1 MGLLQ
6 KFEDSLDRVVNGA
19 FAKAFKAEVQPV
31 ELAAALQRDVDDRAS
46 VLDRERTVIP
56 NVFHVELSDHDY
68 KRLAVFKDALAAELA
83 TLVTTYAGEQHYT
96 LLGEVR
102 VTLSE
107 DDELETGIFRV
118 RSEAKAEVT
127 SRAGVVEAAEP
138 ASPAAA
144 AAARSAAAPSSVA
157 PVEPEATSSPDA
169 PSAAQSHEP
178 AGSQSGG
185 QPRLEVGGQ
194 AYPLVRA
201 ITLMGRGTDADIR
214 VEDPGVSRK
223 NCEIVVGNPA
233 IIRDLKSTNG
243 TFVDGD
249 RIDECTLTEGAIVKL
264 GGTAFT
270 FRSS

>member
-56 NVFHVELSDHDY
+56 NVFHIELSDHDY
-68 KRLAVFKDALAAELA
+68 KRLAVFKDALGSELA
-83 TLVTTYAGEQHYT
+83 TLVTTYASEQGYT
-96 LLGEVR
+96 LLGQVR
-102 VTLSE
+102 VTMS
-107 DDELETGIFRV
+107 DDDALETGIFRV

-127 SRAGVVEAAEP
+127 SRAGVVEP
-138 ASPAAA
+138 VQPVAAA
-144 AAARSAAAPSSVA
+144 ASA
-157 PVEPEATSSPDA
+157 PVEAEEAGAAPA
-169 PSAAQSHEP
+169 PSASETSAV
-178 AGSQSGG
+178 GSGG

-201 ITLMGRGTDADIR
+201 ITLLGRGTDADIR

-223 NCEIVVGNPA
+223 HCEIVVGAPA
-233 IIRDLKSTNG
+233 LVRDLRSTNG
-243 TFVDGD
+243 TFVNGEK
-249 RIDECTLTEGAIVKL
+249 IDEIALEDGSVVKI
-264 GGTAFT
+264 GGTSLVY
-270 FRSS
+270 RSG

>member
-46 VLDRERTVIP
+46 VLDRDRTVIP

-138 ASPAAA
+138 APPAPA
-144 AAARSAAAPSSVA
+144 AAAPSSA
-157 PVEPEATSSPDA
+157 ASAAPEATLSPYEQ
-169 PSAAQSHEP
+169 PAAQSHEP
-178 AGSQSGG
+178 SGSQSGG

-223 NCEIVVGNPA
+223 HCEIVVGNPA

-243 TFVDGD
+243 TFVDGN

>member
-46 VLDRERTVIP
+46 VLDRDRTVIP

-138 ASPAAA
+138 APPAAA
-144 AAARSAAAPSSVA
+144 AAA
-157 PVEPEATSSPDA
+157 PVEPETTSSPDEQ
-169 PSAAQSHEP
+169 SAAQPHEP
-178 AGSQSGG
+178 SGSQTGG

-223 NCEIVVGNPA
+223 HCEIVVGNPA

-243 TFVDGD
+243 TFVDGN

>member
-46 VLDRERTVIP
+46 VLDRDRTVIP

-107 DDELETGIFRV
+107 DDALETGIFRV

-127 SRAGVVEAAEP
+127 SRAGVVGAAEP
-138 ASPAAA
+138 APPASA
-144 AAARSAAAPSSVA
+144 AAAPSSA
-157 PVEPEATSSPDA
+157 ASAAPEATSSPDEH
-169 PSAAQSHEP
+169 PAAQSHE
-178 AGSQSGG
+178 SSGG

-194 AYPLVRA
+194 AYPLLRA

-223 NCEIVVGNPA
+223 HCEIVVGNPA

-243 TFVDGD
+243 TFVDGI
-249 RIDECTLTEGAIVKL
+249 RIDESTLTEGAIVKL

>member
-56 NVFHVELSDHDY
+56 NIFHIELSDHDY
-68 KRLAVFKDALAAELA
+68 KRLAVFKDALGSELA
-83 TLVTTYAGEQHYT
+83 TLVTTYASEQGYT
-96 LLGEVR
+96 LLGQVR
-102 VTLSE
+102 VTMS
-107 DDELETGIFRV
+107 DDDALETGIFRV

-127 SRAGVVEAAEP
+127 SRAGVVEP
-138 ASPAAA
+138 VQPVAAA
-144 AAARSAAAPSSVA
+144 APA
-157 PVEPEATSSPDA
+157 PVEAEEAGAAPA
-169 PSAAQSHEP
+169 PSASET
-178 AGSQSGG
+178 SEVRSGG

-201 ITLMGRGTDADIR
+201 ITLLGRGTDADIR

-223 NCEIVVGNPA
+223 HCEIVVGAPA
-233 IIRDLKSTNG
+233 LVRDLRSTNG
-243 TFVDGD
+243 TFVNGEK
-249 RIDECTLTEGAIVKL
+249 IDEIALEDGSVVKI
-264 GGTAFT
+264 GGTSLVY
-270 FRSS
+270 RSG

>member
-46 VLDRERTVIP
+46 VLDRDRTVIP
-56 NVFHVELSDHDY
+56 NVFHIELSDHDY
-68 KRLAVFKDALAAELA
+68 TRLAVFKDALASELA
-83 TLVTTYAGEQHYT
+83 TLVTTYAGEQGYT
-96 LLGEVR
+96 LLGQVR
-102 VTLSE
+102 VTMSQ

-127 SRAGVVEAAEP
+127 SKAGVVEAIAEP
-138 ASPAAA
+138 AHPA
-144 AAARSAAAPSSVA
+144 P
-157 PVEPEATSSPDA
+157 ATSSEPSSPPATEA
-169 PSAAQSHEP
+169 PAAP
-178 AGSQSGG
+178 KPNA

-201 ITLMGRGTDADIR
+201 ITLLGRGTDADIR

-223 NCEIVVGNPA
+223 HCEIVVGTPA
-233 IIRDLKSTNG
+233 LVRDLRSTNG
-243 TFVDGD
+243 TFVDGEK
-249 RIDECTLTEGAIVKL
+249 IDEVALEDGSVVKI
-264 GGTAFT
+264 GGTSLVY
-270 FRSS
+270 RSG

>member
-6 KFEDSLDRVVNGA
+6 KFEVSLDRVVNGA

-46 VLDRERTVIP
+46 VLDRDRTVIP

-68 KRLAVFKDALAAELA
+68 KRLAVFKDALTAELA

-127 SRAGVVEAAEP
+127 SRAGVVKAAEP
-138 ASPAAA
+138 APPATPAP
-144 AAARSAAAPSSVA
+144 AAAPSSA
-157 PVEPEATSSPDA
+157 AQVEPEATSAPDER
-169 PSAAQSHEP
+169 SAAQSQESS
-178 AGSQSGG
+178 GSQSGG

-214 VEDPGVSRK
+214 VEDPGVSRRH
-223 NCEIVVGNPA
+223 CEIVVGNPA

-243 TFVDGD
+243 TFVDGI
-249 RIDECTLTEGAIVKL
+249 RIDECSLTEGAIVKL

>member
-46 VLDRERTVIP
+46 VLDRDRTVIP

-96 LLGEVR
+96 LLGAVR

-138 ASPAAA
+138 APPAAA
-144 AAARSAAAPSSVA
+144 AAAPA
-157 PVEPEATSSPDA
+157 EPEATSGPDEQT
-169 PSAAQSHEP
+169 AAQSQGP
-178 AGSQSGG
+178 SGGPSGG
-185 QPRLEVGGQ
+185 QPRLEVAGQ

-223 NCEIVVGNPA
+223 HCEIVVGNPA
-233 IIRDLKSTNG
+233 ILRDLKSTNG
-243 TFVDGD
+243 TFVDGI

>member
-46 VLDRERTVIP
+46 VLDRDRTVIP

-138 ASPAAA
+138 APPAPAAA
-144 AAARSAAAPSSVA
+144 A
-157 PVEPEATSSPDA
+157 PVEPEATSSPDEQ
-169 PSAAQSHEP
+169 SAAQSQ
-178 AGSQSGG
+178 GQSGGQSGG

-223 NCEIVVGNPA
+223 HCEIVVGNPA

-243 TFVDGD
+243 TFVDGN

>member
-46 VLDRERTVIP
+46 VLDRNRTVIP

-127 SRAGVVEAAEP
+127 SRAGVVKAAEP
-138 ASPAAA
+138 APPATPAP
-144 AAARSAAAPSSVA
+144 AAAPSSA
-157 PVEPEATSSPDA
+157 AQVEPEATSAPDER
-169 PSAAQSHEP
+169 SAAQSQESS
-178 AGSQSGG
+178 GSQSGG

-214 VEDPGVSRK
+214 VEDPGVSRRH
-223 NCEIVVGNPA
+223 CEIVVGNPA

-243 TFVDGD
+243 TFVDGI
-249 RIDECTLTEGAIVKL
+249 RIDECSLTEGAIVKL

>member
-46 VLDRERTVIP
+46 VLDRDRTVIP

-138 ASPAAA
+138 APPASA
-144 AAARSAAAPSSVA
+144 AAAPSSA
-157 PVEPEATSSPDA
+157 ASAAREATLSPYEQ
-169 PSAAQSHEP
+169 PAAQSHESS
-178 AGSQSGG
+178 GSQSGG

-194 AYPLVRA
+194 AYPLLRA

-223 NCEIVVGNPA
+223 HCEIVVGNPA

-243 TFVDGD
+243 TFVDGI
-249 RIDECTLTEGAIVKL
+249 RIDESTLTEGAIVKL

>member
-46 VLDRERTVIP
+46 VLDRDRTVIP

-68 KRLAVFKDALAAELA
+68 RRLAVFKDALAAELA

-138 ASPAAA
+138 APPAAA
-144 AAARSAAAPSSVA
+144 AAAPA
-157 PVEPEATSSPDA
+157 EPEATPGPDEQT
-169 PSAAQSHEP
+169 AAQSQGP
-178 AGSQSGG
+178 SGGPSGG
-185 QPRLEVGGQ
+185 QPRLEVAGQ

-201 ITLMGRGTDADIR
+201 VTLMGRGTDADIR

-223 NCEIVVGNPA
+223 HCEIVVGNPA

-243 TFVDGD
+243 TFVDGI

>member
-46 VLDRERTVIP
+46 VLDRDRTVIP

-138 ASPAAA
+138 APPATPAP
-144 AAARSAAAPSSVA
+144 AAAPSSAA
-157 PVEPEATSSPDA
+157 PVEPEATSGHNEQP
-169 PSAAQSHEP
+169 AAQSHERS
-178 AGSQSGG
+178 GSQSGG

-223 NCEIVVGNPA
+223 HCEIVAGNPA

-243 TFVDGD
+243 TFVDGN

-270 FRSS
+270 YRSS

>member
-46 VLDRERTVIP
+46 VLDRDRTVIP

-138 ASPAAA
+138 APPAPAAA
-144 AAARSAAAPSSVA
+144 A
-157 PVEPEATSSPDA
+157 PVEPEATLSPDA

-223 NCEIVVGNPA
+223 HCEIVVGNPA

>member
-46 VLDRERTVIP
+46 VLDRDRTVIP
-56 NVFHVELSDHDY
+56 NVFHIELSDHDY

-102 VTLSE
+102 VTMSE
-107 DDELETGIFRV
+107 DEGLETGIFRV

-127 SRAGVVEAAEP
+127 SRAGVVEQIPE
-138 ASPAAA
+138 
-144 AAARSAAAPSSVA
+144 SV
-157 PVEPEATSSPDA
+157 
-169 PSAAQSHEP
+169 P
-178 AGSQSGG
+178 AGSGAPDSGG
-185 QPRLEVGGQ
+185 HAGAAQPRLEVGGQ
-194 AYPLVRA
+194 GYPLVRA
-201 ITLMGRGTDADIR
+201 ITVLGRGTDADIR
-214 VEDPGVSRK
+214 VEDPGVSRQH
-223 NCEIVVGNPA
+223 CEIVVGNPA
-233 IIRDLKSTNG
+233 TVRDVTSTNG
-243 TFVDGD
+243 TFVNGQRVEECALEDG
-249 RIDECTLTEGAIVKL
+249 AVVKI

-270 FRSS
+270 YRSG